1 MKEKLVNVGIFW
13 AVPNK
18 WEGGWSFYEVKK
30 TYQLSDANSLGF
42 IDYPYSHYEKWDDV
56 RSASET
62 DDCYYYPRGR
72 VLYNVN
78 TGKHRIFADE
88 CLDECDL
95 WELIE
100 MFEIED
106 FELCR
111 DEHYVSVFTQKN
123 KPAVTPILEQ
133 AILIKGER
141 SMETNFETVFTTR
154 LIQIVGAKVS
164 QLDDDAK
171 MPNRAYDLFRRFT
184 SKEDGAND
192 LKKFAIMNGIW
203 QEYLV
208 KSVCKYDINFFEAT
222 QVIGRRKDIF
232 KVNRQHDAQTD
243 KTGTVEKRNCHWFC
257 KNQQDKFPQIILYDR
272 EVPIVKQKTDREGAT
287 VDIVCT
293 DNKPKPGKIDL
304 VGADNDEMVIIEYKI
319 ASSPEPLLRAVAEII
334 TYFHQIGGKNGA
346 TTYLEQFNKT
356 FGLNCKKVGM
366 AVAVPEIMYKAAHR
380 YAFDLIQKY
389 NIRCYS
395 VDARSADEP
404 ETIEIKRIDEKR
416 FAVTLS
422 FLFER
427 TKTRP
432 YAEDDWRRIVTNIE
446 TRVKRSDSA
455 QMMQR
460 FENSL
465 PEQIQAIYPLEL
477 SYKILDGEGRIGAN
491 LIEICYRKTKLL
503 VECGL
508 ELEPTEFGK
517 AIRENVLNSRY
528 DACLV
533 SHCHADHAGLID
545 KIEKK
550 TKVYIGPT
558 AKRILKITE
567 KKKYDKVL
575 TFNGKM
581 NIGGIT
587 ITPYLC
593 DHSAMDSYMLYF
605 SANGKSILYTG
616 DFRGHGRKSYSALL
630 SRLPQVDIL
639 ICERTNPDGVKAW
652 SEAKLQEKFE
662 ELMRE
667 NCDIYVLTGTMN
679 ADRIVTIYKASR
691 KTRRH
696 MLVDDTQA
704 YRLNKIG
711 GSIPHPRSHKEI
723 KVVRPSAT
731 QKFSG
736 MQPYTML
743 VRSSMT
749 DALDKL
755 LETRPD
761 ATLIYSMWSGYRE
774 KEDIKQLL
782 EIFERRNCPIYTLHT
797 SGHADS
803 DAIQK
808 LIDTIKPK
816 EIKYVHGEV

>member
-1 MKEKLVNVGIFW
+1 MIYFDLESHLGTLYKIEAITWENGKPKDKFFAVTNADMPDAVRRITGITHEQSLTGTDEREAVFAFWNFLQRNQAVAAQKIVVNGKEYHKISCIGYGVSRELQKIFLRFGIRIVFNNEERGDLYEYANTYCNHLPLKSFRQTVVNRYCSIQ
-13 AVPNK
+13 
-18 WEGGWSFYEVKK
+18 ETE
-30 TYQLSDANSLGF
+30 LNSLPLLHTALAREAKRP
-42 IDYPYSHYEKWDDV
+42 ITEEECEQLVSRLTNLSVKDEDLL
-56 RSASET
+56 RSCE
-62 DDCYYYPRGR
+62 
-72 VLYNVN
+72 
-78 TGKHRIFADE
+78 RIAF
-88 CLDECDL
+88 
-95 WELIE
+95 
-100 MFEIED
+100 
-106 FELCR
+106 
-111 DEHYVSVFTQKN
+111 
-123 KPAVTPILEQ
+123 
-133 AILIKGER
+133 
-141 SMETNFETVFTTR
+141 
-154 LIQIVGAKVS
+154 
-164 QLDDDAK
+164 
-171 MPNRAYDLFRRFT
+171 DLFRILTVSDRQ
-184 SKEDGAND
+184 
-192 LKKFAIMNGIW
+192 FA
-203 QEYLV
+203 
-208 KSVCKYDINFFEAT
+208 D
-222 QVIGRRKDIF
+222 
-232 KVNRQHDAQTD
+232 
-243 KTGTVEKRNCHWFC
+243 
-257 KNQQDKFPQIILYDR
+257 
-272 EVPIVKQKTDREGAT
+272 
-287 VDIVCT
+287 
-293 DNKPKPGKIDL
+293 
-304 VGADNDEMVIIEYKI
+304 
-319 ASSPEPLLRAVAEII
+319 
-334 TYFHQIGGKNGA
+334 
-346 TTYLEQFNKT
+346 
-356 FGLNCKKVGM
+356 
-366 AVAVPEIMYKAAHR
+366 
-380 YAFDLIQKY
+380 
-389 NIRCYS
+389 
-395 VDARSADEP
+395 
-404 ETIEIKRIDEKR
+404 
-416 FAVTLS
+416 TLS
-422 FLFER
+422 LLFER
-427 TKTRP
+427 TKARP
-432 YAEDDWRRIVTNIE
+432 HAEDDWRRIVANIE

-533 SHCHADHAGLID
+533 SHCHADHAGMID
-545 KIEKK
+545 KIKKK

-587 ITPYLC
+587 VTPYLC
-593 DHSAMDSYMLYF
+593 DHSVMDSYMLYF
-605 SANGKSILYTG
+605 SANGKSVLYTG

-743 VRSSMT
+743 VRSSMAN
-749 DALDKL
+749 ALDKL

-808 LIDTIKPK
+808 LIDTVKPK
-816 EIKYVHGEV
+816 EIKYVHREG